1 MNPLGLAARITVA
14 VALFVA
20 LLMSFVSS
28 FLVMSIDIGG
38 LDVRGVSTGLS
49 AWHRSGV
56 LGGLAMVV
64 GLPLAVAASAL
75 PTSVSVARRVLSA
88 VAGAV
93 CMAAALL
100 FVLYL
105 VVTNND
111 LASGLDD
118 VQIRFG
124 WSGYA
129 TLAALA
135 VGVAAAVLAA
145 VLSDTP
151 TPPTLPGVQPP
162 PSWA

>member
-1 MNPLGLAARITVA
+1 MNLLGLAARITVA
-14 VALFVA
+14 LALFVA
-20 LLMSFVSS
+20 LLMSFLSS
-28 FLVMSIDIGG
+28 FLVMSIDIEG
-38 LDVRGVSTGLS
+38 LDVRDVSAGLS

-64 GLPLAVAASAL
+64 GLLLAVAASAL
-75 PTSVSVARRVLSA
+75 PTSVSVVRRVLLA

-105 VVTNND
+105 VITNND
-111 LASGLDD
+111 LTSGLDD

-135 VGVAAAVLAA
+135 VGVAAAVFAA
-145 VLSDTP
+145 VLSD
-151 TPPTLPGVQPP
+151 PPAAPVVQAP